1 LGDEGFAN
9 FSTIESTAEH
19 IPLRDNSIDC
29 VFAFNAIHLF
39 NFASFMKEAAR
50 IAVDGSSIIIYT
62 RLRSQNAENIW
73 GRYFPLFLVKED
85 RLYEMDELERMIAL
99 IPALNIQCVKQFRY
113 LRNTSL
119 NHLVN
124 LARNCHYS
132 TFSLYEKEE
141 FTSALKG
148 FQCNVAQHFS
158 DLEHVQWFDEYTML
172 VVGSI

>member
-39 NFASFMKEAAR
+39 NFVAFMKEAAR
-50 IAVDGSSIIIYT
+50 ITVDGGSIIIYT
-62 RLRSQNAENIW
+62 RLKNQNAENIW
-73 GRYFPLFLVKED
+73 GKYFPLFLAKEN
-85 RLYEMDELERMIAL
+85 RLYEIDELEGMIAL
-99 IPALNIQCVKQFRY
+99 VPALNIQCVKQFRY
-113 LRNTSL
+113 LRNASL

-124 LARNCHYS
+124 LARNGHYS

-141 FTSALKG
+141 FASALKE
-148 FQCNVAQHFS
+148 FQYNITRHFS
-158 DLEHVQWFDEYTML
+158 DLEHVKWFDEYTML
-172 VVGSI
+172 VVSSS